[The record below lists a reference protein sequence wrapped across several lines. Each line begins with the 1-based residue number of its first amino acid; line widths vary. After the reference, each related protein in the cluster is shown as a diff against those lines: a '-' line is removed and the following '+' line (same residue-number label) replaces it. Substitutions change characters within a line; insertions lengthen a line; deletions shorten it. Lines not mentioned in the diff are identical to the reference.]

1 VNTAEKIDQATKAVR
16 AALLTE
22 RNAQGH
28 WTGELSPSA
37 LSTATAVCALAT
49 VAHQTGETQYDGQ
62 IQQGLQWLATHA
74 NADGGWGDTTRSFS
88 NISTTT
94 LGWAAFGSVK
104 GADEQYRNTVAA
116 AEKWLTQ
123 KTGGVTPDKLV
134 PAIVQRYG
142 KDRTFSVPILT
153 MCAIAGR
160 LGIGKAA
167 WKHVLP
173 LPFELAAL
181 PAKFYAAAR
190 LPVVSYALPALIA
203 IGQVRHDRLPTRN
216 PITRFF
222 RDKTRAKT
230 LEVLTSIQP
239 PNGGFLEAT
248 PLTSF
253 VTMSL
258 AAAGLPKHIVAKRG
272 ADFLSASMRAEGSWA
287 IDTNLATWVTTLA
300 INGLA
305 AGGELNFTSAERE
318 ALVEWLLQ
326 QQYRTVHPYTNA
338 APGGWAW
345 TDLPGGV
352 PDADDTPGAL
362 LALHHLGIDSPRVVA
377 AGAAGC
383 EWLLGL
389 QNGDGG
395 IPTFCR
401 GWGTL
406 PFDRSSQDLTAHTL
420 RAWHVWEKHLPG
432 ELKKQVGR
440 GIGKALGYLRQTQQ
454 DDGSWLP
461 LWFGNQHAA
470 DDENPTYGTAKVVL
484 ALSEVAERLQT
495 EDVAALERGVEWL
508 ALHQQ
513 PGGSWSGAKSGPAS
527 IEETAVVIEA
537 LAAALTCG
545 KLTQRTVLPHTI
557 LSGATWLANEINQG
571 HRHEAK
577 PIGFYFA
584 KLWYYEKLYPLV
596 FTAGALERVKGLV
609 KRGLI

>member
-1 VNTAEKIDQATKAVR
+1 MNTAEKIEQATKAVR
-16 AALLTE
+16 AALLAE
-22 RNAQGH
+22 RNARGH
-28 WTGELSPSA
+28 WTGELSASA

-49 VAHQTGETQYDGQ
+49 VAHQTGETQYDRQ
-62 IQQGLQWLATHA
+62 IQQGLQWLAAHA

-104 GADEQYRNTVAA
+104 GADEQYRTTVTA

-123 KTGGVTPDKLV
+123 KAGGVTPDKLV

-216 PITRFF
+216 PIARFF

-272 ADFLSASMRAEGSWA
+272 AEFLSASMRADGSWA

-300 INGLA
+300 VNGLA

-318 ALVEWLLQ
+318 GLVEWLLQ

-362 LALHHLGIDSPRVVA
+362 LALHHLGGETPKIVEA
-377 AGAAGC
+377 AAAGC

-432 ELKKQVGR
+432 EIKKAVNE
-440 GIGKALGYLRQTQQ
+440 GIHKGLRYLRQTQRS
-454 DDGSWLP
+454 DGAWVP
-461 LWFGNQHAA
+461 LWFGNQHAV

-484 ALSEVAERLQT
+484 ALSELAGRLDA

-513 PGGSWSGAKSGPAS
+513 PEGSWSGAKNGPAS
-527 IEETAVVIEA
+527 IEETALAIEA

-545 KLTQRTVLPHTI
+545 RLTQRTVLPHTI

-571 HRHEAK
+571 HGHEAK

-596 FTAGALERVKGLV
+596 FAAGALERVKGLV
-609 KRGLI
+609 KGGKI